1 MWARSEEFISEK
13 KYVFFP
19 GFQIYTIILIYDYRY
34 VLGASNLTE
43 FLTLPETE
51 VRILGTKTS
60 QEKIQK
66 NSNKFGLIL
75 PNKRTL
81 DYFKSLNKSIILD
94 LLNLFKPDFELF
106 QYDIGSIFWTDS
118 TFSVL
123 NFFGTFILPIFN
135 ELDFFFCLF
144 TFRDGF
150 SLRCTF

>member
-106 QYDIGSIFWTDS
+106 QYDIGSIF
-118 TFSVL
+118 
-123 NFFGTFILPIFN
+123 
-135 ELDFFFCLF
+135 
-144 TFRDGF
+144 
-150 SLRCTF
+150 